1 MCEAKSMCHSIG
13 VCDFL
18 TGECSDPEKSADT
31 PCGLTTA
38 GRCDG
43 AGNCG
48 KTCVQTIS
56 IKIIPLP

>member
-31 PCGLTTA
+31 PCGFTTA

-48 KTCVQTIS
+48 KKLCTNDIY
-56 IKIIPLP
+56 